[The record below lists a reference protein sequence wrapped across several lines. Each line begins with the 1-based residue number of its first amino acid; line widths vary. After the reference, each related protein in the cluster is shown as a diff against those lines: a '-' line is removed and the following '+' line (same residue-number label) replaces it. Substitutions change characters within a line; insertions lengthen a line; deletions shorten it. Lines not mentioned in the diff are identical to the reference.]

1 MKKEYSF
8 DKKIIKVKITS
19 GTVNIYRENI
29 SLPVLRYSD
38 LFGVEEKKDKIKV
51 TENHNLNTCSQ
62 DGITINSSSNCVVIS
77 SGSLT
82 IVNGKIYSSPDVTIL
97 NNKVDTDDELEVAL
111 PLNSNDYEFD
121 ISMNSG
127 NIYLNDV
134 VLKSMDASIDSGDV
148 TMDDV
153 DIMDTRLKLMSG
165 NIDLKIAESSDNY
178 DTQIKVLSGTVNKS
192 SVAGIY
198 NESNNMPV
206 KRLLKVSLMS
216 GNVDLLFKGKE

>member
-38 LFGVEEKKDKIKV
+38 FFGVEEKKDKIKV
-51 TENHNLNTCSQ
+51 TENYNLNTCSQ
-62 DGITINSSSNCVVIS
+62 RGITINSSSRSVVIS
-77 SGSLT
+77 SGTLT
-82 IVNGKIYSSPDVTIL
+82 IVNGKIYSSPDVTVL

-111 PLNSNDYEFD
+111 PLESKDYEFD
-121 ISMNSG
+121 ISMSSG

-134 VLKSMDASIDSGDV
+134 VLKGMDASVDSGKV

-153 DIMDTRLKLMSG
+153 DIMNTHLKLMSG
-165 NIDLKIAESSDNY
+165 GIDLKIAESSDNY
-178 DTQIKVLSGTVNKS
+178 DTQIKVLSGLVNKS
-192 SVAGIY
+192 SVAGVCS
-198 NESNNMPV
+198 ESNNRPV

-216 GNVDLLFKGKE
+216 GNVDLLFKGKK